1 MAVIENS
8 NNSNNPYFST
18 EESSSIAR
26 PWVDPAFTP
35 PSPPLSDQITFAT
48 SSSITTPPNSFSTVS
63 SSSSIAPSSL
73 LSYSSSSTSLPLPY
87 KTSQPDDAFKSTL
100 PPSSIA
106 YSSATIPS
114 ALPYKSTTPPTDL
127 ALAYK
132 SSNPS
137 TNIASYGSGTIP
149 TSGAFSSSTPPS
161 SLPYSAAPG
170 IALKTEYSPIKEQQT
185 SLSDFSQYWS
195 QYGQYSTPGTHGWY
209 QPPTPPSPSTSSLP
223 SSSPNSTSA
232 PYLPYTSLPYTFPKS
247 GSVSKEKPKDGRQC
261 VNCGVTSTPL
271 WRRDTT
277 GNYLCNACGL
287 YHKMNGTNRPLV
299 KPKNSR
305 VSSCRREGT
314 ACANCSTVT
323 TTLWRRTVAGDIV
336 CNACG
341 LYQKIHNQPRPIT
354 LKKDSVQT
362 RKRKQNKGESSSS
375 HLQFPSSV
383 KMEGMMMGSGL
394 TSSATS
400 ASSSSFY
407 SNAYWSQFQQSSMAS
422 YPASY
427 YSQYYS
433 ANPAASQTYATTG
446 TY

>member
-1 MAVIENS
+1 MS
-8 NNSNNPYFST
+8 PYLT
-18 EESSSIAR
+18 
-26 PWVDPAFTP
+26 
-35 PSPPLSDQITFAT
+35 Q
-48 SSSITTPPNSFSTVS
+48 
-63 SSSSIAPSSL
+63 
-73 LSYSSSSTSLPLPY
+73 
-87 KTSQPDDAFKSTL
+87 
-100 PPSSIA
+100 
-106 YSSATIPS
+106 
-114 ALPYKSTTPPTDL
+114 
-127 ALAYK
+127 
-132 SSNPS
+132 
-137 TNIASYGSGTIP
+137 
-149 TSGAFSSSTPPS
+149 
-161 SLPYSAAPG
+161 SLPYSFSKSAEKAA
-170 IALKTEYSPIKEQQT
+170 
-185 SLSDFSQYWS
+185 
-195 QYGQYSTPGTHGWY
+195 
-209 QPPTPPSPSTSSLP
+209 
-223 SSSPNSTSA
+223 
-232 PYLPYTSLPYTFPKS
+232 
-247 GSVSKEKPKDGRQC
+247 KPKDSRQC

-362 RKRKQNKGESSSS
+362 RKRKQNKAESSSS

-400 ASSSSFY
+400 AGSSSFY

-433 ANPAASQTYATTG
+433 ANPAASQTY
-446 TY
+446 

>member
-1 MAVIENS
+1 MAVIESNS
-8 NNSNNPYFST
+8 NNGYYTN
-18 EESSSIAR
+18 EESASIAR

-35 PSPPLSDQITFAT
+35 PSPPLSDPITFASP
-48 SSSITTPPNSFSTVS
+48 SSLSTPTIS
-63 SSSSIAPSSL
+63 SSSSISPSS
-73 LSYSSSSTSLPLPY
+73 LSYSSNSLPLSLPY
-87 KTSQPDDAFKSTL
+87 KTTSHADNAFKSTV
-100 PPSSIA
+100 PSSSIAAYPSTTSPSSI
-106 YSSATIPS
+106 
-114 ALPYKSTTPPTDL
+114 PYKATTPPITDPS
-127 ALAYK
+127 LAYK
-132 SSNPS
+132 SSIS
-137 TNIASYGSGTIP
+137 NIASYTSTPIP
-149 TSGAFSSSTPPS
+149 TSVSYPASTPPS
-161 SLPYSAAPG
+161 TLPYSSSPG

-195 QYGQYSTPGTHGWY
+195 QYGQYSTPSTHGWY

-247 GSVSKEKPKDGRQC
+247 GSSVSKEKPKDGRQC

-362 RKRKQNKGESSSS
+362 RKRKQNKGE
-375 HLQFPSSV
+375 H
-383 KMEGMMMGSGL
+383 
-394 TSSATS
+394 
-400 ASSSSFY
+400 
-407 SNAYWSQFQQSSMAS
+407 
-422 YPASY
+422 
-427 YSQYYS
+427 
-433 ANPAASQTYATTG
+433 
-446 TY
+446 

>member
-1 MAVIENS
+1 MAVIESNS
-8 NNSNNPYFST
+8 NNGYYTN
-18 EESSSIAR
+18 EESASIAR

-35 PSPPLSDQITFAT
+35 PSPPLSDPITFASP
-48 SSSITTPPNSFSTVS
+48 SSLTTPTIS
-63 SSSSIAPSSL
+63 SSSSISPSS
-73 LSYSSSSTSLPLPY
+73 LSYSSNSLPLSLPY
-87 KTSQPDDAFKSTL
+87 KTTSHADNAFKSTV
-100 PPSSIA
+100 PSSSIAAYPSTTSPSSI
-106 YSSATIPS
+106 
-114 ALPYKSTTPPTDL
+114 PYKATTPPTDPS
-127 ALAYK
+127 LAYK
-132 SSNPS
+132 SSIS
-137 TNIASYGSGTIP
+137 NIASYTSTPIP
-149 TSGAFSSSTPPS
+149 TSVSYPASTPPS
-161 SLPYSAAPG
+161 TLPYSSSPG

-195 QYGQYSTPGTHGWY
+195 QYGQYSTPSTHGWY

-247 GSVSKEKPKDGRQC
+247 GSSVSKEKPKDGRQC

-314 ACANCSTVT
+314 ACANCNTVT

-362 RKRKQNKGESSSS
+362 RKRKQNKGEMSSS

-394 TSSATS
+394 SSTSTTS
-400 ASSSSFY
+400 ASSSFY
-407 SNAYWSQFQQSSMAS
+407 SNAYWSQFQQSSMAA

-446 TY
+446 SY

>member
-8 NNSNNPYFST
+8 SSNTGYYTS
-18 EESSSIAR
+18 EESGSIAR

-35 PSPPLSDQITFAT
+35 PSPPLSDPITFT
-48 SSSITTPPNSFSTVS
+48 TPSSLTTPPISLPFSTAS
-63 SSSSIAPSSL
+63 SSSSISPSS
-73 LSYSSSSTSLPLPY
+73 LSYSSNSLPISLPY
-87 KTSQPDDAFKSTL
+87 KTSHADIAFKSTV
-100 PPSSIA
+100 PSSSIA
-106 YSSATIPS
+106 YSSTTPPS
-114 ALPYKSTTPPTDL
+114 SIPYKSTTPPTDL
-127 ALAYK
+127 ALQSTNL
-132 SSNPS
+132 SSNIGSYSS
-137 TNIASYGSGTIP
+137 TPISTSYP
-149 TSGAFSSSTPPS
+149 ASTPPS
-161 SLPYSAAPG
+161 SLPYTSSPG

-195 QYGQYSTPGTHGWY
+195 QYGQYSTPSTHGWY

-232 PYLPYTSLPYTFPKS
+232 PYLPYSSLPYTFPKS
-247 GSVSKEKPKDGRQC
+247 GAVSKEKPKDGRQC

-323 TTLWRRTVAGDIV
+323 TTLWRRTVSGDIV

-362 RKRKQNKGESSSS
+362 RKRKQNKGEHQLSSS

-394 TSSATS
+394 GSSTSSA
-400 ASSSSFY
+400 SSSFY
-407 SNAYWSQFQQSSMAS
+407 SNAYWSQFQQSSMAAAS

-446 TY
+446 SY